1 MNDNQPQLECSMC
14 GLRCNGQE
22 PRHPDGYD
30 LCRGCGFDFFS
41 PPTTAATWAWQPQTC
56 SRSLGCAFVPC
67 ASAVRPLMTVLQFCV
82 GERRGPA
89 APR

>member
-41 PPTTAATWAWQPQTC
+41 PPTTAATWAWQPTDVFPFPGL
-56 SRSLGCAFVPC
+56 RF
-67 ASAVRPLMTVLQFCV
+67 RPLC
-82 GERRGPA
+82 ERRAPA
-89 APR
+89 DDGFAVLCR